1 MGQAILS
8 DLSSSVFSNFEMGK
22 FIFCFFILAFWQNV
36 SAQIPVEIFG
46 GDKKASFDLMFFKF
60 FKNKDGQSSKF
71 LFFSRERAVID
82 YKQTTTSNLPQF
94 GFTEAISYN
103 HPALKGFAP
112 VVVGQILNRGTF
124 AKTGVQYAHISKTL
138 TVFGWSVL
146 ELFDKKPDVDLFLM
160 MRYTPKLNE
169 KWALFT
175 QIELINALPTHP
187 NANFN
192 FTQRLRM
199 GLKKMDW
206 QFGLGGDFSAVG
218 RHNFTNTQ
226 NTGIFLRHEF

>member
-1 MGQAILS
+1 MKS
-8 DLSSSVFSNFEMGK
+8 K
-22 FIFCFFILAFWQNV
+22 FFRLFILLCWV
-36 SAQIPVEIFG
+36 SIGQAQIPIEIFG

-71 LFFSRERAVID
+71 LFFSRERAMID
-82 YKQTTTSNLPQF
+82 NKQTATSNLPQF

-146 ELFDKKPDVDLFLM
+146 ELDVKPDVDLFLM

-175 QIELINALPTHP
+175 QIELINALPTDLT
-187 NANFN
+187 ANFN
-192 FTQRLRM
+192 FTQRLRL
-199 GLKKMDW
+199 GLKKEDW
-206 QFGLGGDFSAVG
+206 QWGLGGDFSAVG
-218 RHNFTNTQ
+218 RENFTNTQ

>member
-1 MGQAILS
+1 MK
-8 DLSSSVFSNFEMGK
+8 K
-22 FIFCFFILAFWQNV
+22 FIFAFIAFAFSQNV
-36 SAQIPVEIFG
+36 SAQIPVEILG

-60 FKNKDGQSSKF
+60 FKNKEGQNSKL
-71 LFFSRERAVID
+71 LFFSRERAVVD
-82 YKQTTTSNLPQF
+82 YKQTTTTNLPQF

-112 VVVGQILNRGTF
+112 VAVGQVLNRGTF
-124 AKTGVQYAHISKTL
+124 AKTGIQYAHISKTL

-146 ELFDKKPDVDLFLM
+146 ELLDKKPDVDLFLM
-160 MRYTPKLNE
+160 LRFTPKLNE

-175 QIELINALPTHP
+175 QIELINTFPTDP
-187 NANFN
+187 NVNFN
-192 FTQRLRM
+192 FTQRLRL
-199 GLKKMDW
+199 GLKRTDW

-218 RHNFTNTQ
+218 RDNFTNTQ